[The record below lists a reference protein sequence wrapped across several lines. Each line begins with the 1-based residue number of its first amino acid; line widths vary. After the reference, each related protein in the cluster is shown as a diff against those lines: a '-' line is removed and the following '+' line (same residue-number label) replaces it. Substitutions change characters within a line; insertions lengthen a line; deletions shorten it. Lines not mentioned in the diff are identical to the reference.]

1 MGIGFLARPCITADR
16 MLQLGHYVQLMRVVV
31 VVVLRF
37 CVPPTS
43 KVIRRR
49 DLGLKS
55 HPKDWRSPGTYER
68 DSSFFIYMIMK
79 PKMFDKINRVGQES
93 ERLSPT

>member
-1 MGIGFLARPCITADR
+1 MPYMYSEMQNKLSKTRNSPLESMGQIISSRCPKGR
-16 MLQLGHYVQLMRVVV
+16 QVVV

-37 CVPPTS
+37 YVPSTA

-55 HPKDWRSPGTYER
+55 HPKDLRGPVLNSRPLVYKA
-68 DSSFFIYMIMK
+68 SS
-79 PKMFDKINRVGQES
+79 
-93 ERLSPT
+93 

>member
-1 MGIGFLARPCITADR
+1 M
-16 MLQLGHYVQLMRVVV
+16 

-37 CVPPTS
+37 CVSPTA

-55 HPKDWRSPGTYER
+55 HPKDWGSPGSNPRTPVYKA
-68 DSSFFIYMIMK
+68 SSLTTTPRRLLSNCITEASENSGFFQK
-79 PKMFDKINRVGQES
+79 LLQPV
-93 ERLSPT
+93 T